1 MKTKKYFYSVIAL
14 TLMLIMSCEPK
25 ETRTIDGNWEVISLK
40 GQSDLNINPTFVI
53 VLRNLKI
60 SGFSGCNYFLGSFT
74 MDNNE
79 ISFGNTTGTKSLC
92 PEMEIENLF
101 VETLSKV
108 NSYRFTEHYLEFLSE
123 SDDIIMRMK
132 SIEAE

>member
-60 SGFSGCNYFLGSFT
+60 SGFSGCNYFLVSWVVKFY
-74 MDNNE
+74 
-79 ISFGNTTGTKSLC
+79 
-92 PEMEIENLF
+92 LF
-101 VETLSKV
+101 
-108 NSYRFTEHYLEFLSE
+108 
-123 SDDIIMRMK
+123 
-132 SIEAE
+132 